1 MAQFVHLH
9 LHTEYSL
16 VDSIVRIPELMEAVR
31 AQGMASVTL
40 TDVNNLF
47 ALVKF
52 YRAAMRC
59 GIKPIIGLEARVS
72 GLSPDEQDSSLVLLC
87 RNQAGYGALSRT
99 LTRAYLESEHV
110 GGPVVQRDWLI
121 EAGADLIVLSG
132 AREGDVGKALL
143 AGDKRLAKAHADFWS
158 SHFPDSYYLE
168 LQRTGR
174 DEEEQYLG
182 EVLDLAA
189 RCSLPVVA
197 SNDVRFIRRQDFEA
211 HEARVC
217 IQTGCILDD
226 ARRPHLYSDQ
236 QYLRS
241 AKEMEALFADIPEA
255 IANSVEIAK
264 RCNVTLSFGD
274 SVLPK
279 FPIPDSLTPQ
289 EFIRLEAE
297 QGLSKR
303 LQQTGTDDLPK
314 DNEYGT
320 RLASELEVINSMGYA
335 GYFLIVADFIRWAK
349 ENDIPVGPGR
359 GSGAGSLV
367 SYALGITDIDP
378 LQYDLLF
385 ERFLNPERISM
396 PDFDIDFCMANRD
409 RVIEYVAQR
418 YGQSHVSQ
426 IITYGSMAARA
437 VVRDVGRVLGYPYG
451 FIDRIA
457 KLIPFEVGM
466 TLDKALK
473 REPALQE
480 QYESEEEVRAI
491 LDMSR
496 TLEGLV
502 RNAGKHAGGV
512 VIAPSE
518 LTDFTP
524 LYCEAGGTNVVT
536 QLDKDDVEAIGLVK
550 FDFLGLRTLTIIE
563 NTVRCANAK
572 LRELGQPLIDIDEIP
587 LDDEAAYETLRQSQT
602 TAVFQLES
610 SGIRDIIKKLAP
622 DNFNDVVALV
632 ALYRPGPLQS
642 GMVDDYIDRKH
653 GARVDYF
660 HPALE
665 PVLKQTH
672 GVILYQEQVMQIA
685 QVLAGYTLGS
695 ADILRRAMGKK
706 KPEEMAQQRQVFVGG
721 AVERGVDRRTASHI
735 FDLMEKFAGYG
746 FNKSHS
752 VAYALLAYQTV
763 WLKTHFPAEFMAS
776 VMSSDIDNTDKVVNL
791 IDECRGLE
799 LEVAP
804 PDINHSDYDFT
815 VAGESTIRYGL
826 GAIKGVGQAAVEQLV
841 MQRKQ
846 QGDYAGLDD
855 FCLRLDAQ
863 KVNRRCVEALIRAG
877 AMDGFGHT
885 RASLFAHLDK
895 ALRHADRHQRDLDA
909 GQDDMFAEVEAG
921 LPERKLEMQALEEWD
936 DETKLAGERQ
946 TLGLYL
952 SGHPVTRYQEELKKI
967 TGHTLGEVLEAGE
980 AARPS
985 LQAGEENG
993 KDNGK
998 PIWVAGLLDQIR
1010 LRNSAKGRIAFLT
1023 LDDNTGRIDVA
1034 VFAGDYAKFNHLLVK
1049 DSILIIRGSLGW
1061 DDFTERV
1068 RVRADKVWNFDEYL
1082 KSFGAL
1088 LNIRVKPHGSSSS
1101 LVEEL
1106 VQDLRRHLLPFK
1118 DGNCSVH
1125 VEYESQ
1131 DAVARLEFPEDWNIS
1146 LDEKLLRQ
1154 LAQVS
1159 GVLSTD
1165 VVYKKQG
1172 INA

>member
-1 MAQFVHLH
+1 MGQFVHLH

-16 VDSIVRIPELMEAVR
+16 VDSIVRIPELMKEVR

-52 YRAAMRC
+52 YQAAVRC

-72 GLSPDEQDSSLVLLC
+72 GLSPDEPDSSLVFLC
-87 RNQAGYGALSRT
+87 KNKAGYGALSRI

-110 GGPVVQRDWLI
+110 SGPVLQRDWLV

-132 AREGDVGKALL
+132 ARDGDVGKALL
-143 AGDKRLAKAHADFWS
+143 AGDKRLAEAHVDFWAS
-158 SHFPDSYYLE
+158 NFANGYYIE

-182 EVLDLAA
+182 EALDLAA
-189 RCSLPVVA
+189 KHSLPVVA
-197 SNDVRFIRRQDFEA
+197 SNDVRFLREQDFEA

-241 AKEMEALFADIPEA
+241 AEEMETLFSDIPEA

-264 RCNVTLSFGD
+264 RCNVTLNFGD
-274 SVLPK
+274 SVLPE

-297 QGLSKR
+297 KGLSER
-303 LQQTGTDDLPK
+303 LLQTGSDG
-314 DNEYGT
+314 NEYEV

-349 ENDIPVGPGR
+349 KNAIPVGPGR

-409 RVIEYVAQR
+409 RVIEYVAQS

-437 VVRDVGRVLGYPYG
+437 VVRDVGRVLGHPYG

-466 TLDKALK
+466 TLDKALA

-480 QYESEEEVRAI
+480 QYENEEEVTAI
-491 LDMSR
+491 LDMSK

-502 RNAGKHAGGV
+502 RNASKHAGGV

-518 LTDFTP
+518 LTEFTP

-550 FDFLGLRTLTIIE
+550 FDFLGLRTLTIID
-563 NTVRCANAK
+563 NTVRMANAK
-572 LRELGQPLIDIDEIP
+572 LRKSNQTPVDIDTIP
-587 LDDEAAYETLRQSQT
+587 LDDEAAYDTLKRRQT

-610 SGIRDIIKKLAP
+610 SGIREIIKKLQP
-622 DNFNDVVALV
+622 DNFNDIVALV

-642 GMVDDYIDRKH
+642 GMVDDYIERKH

-660 HPALE
+660 HPDLE
-665 PVLKQTH
+665 PVLRETH

-685 QVLAGYTLGS
+685 QVLAGYTLGR

-706 KPEEMAQQRQVFVGG
+706 KPEEMAQQREVFVGG
-721 AVERGVDRRTASHI
+721 AVERGVDTRKASHI

-763 WLKTHFPAEFMAS
+763 WLKTHYPAEFMSS

-791 IDECRGLE
+791 IDECRGLR
-799 LEVAP
+799 LEVAA

-815 VAGESTIRYGL
+815 VEGESTIRYGL
-826 GAIKGVGQAAVEQLV
+826 GAIKGVGRAAVEQIVAL
-841 MQRKQ
+841 RKQ
-846 QGDYAGLDD
+846 QGDYVGLDD
-855 FCLRLDAQ
+855 FCLRLDVQ
-863 KVNRRCVEALIRAG
+863 KVNRRCIEALIRAG
-877 AMDGFGHT
+877 AMDCFGHT
-885 RASLFAHLDK
+885 RASLFEHLDK

-909 GQDDMFAEVEAG
+909 GQDDMFALAEPG
-921 LPERKLEMQALEEWD
+921 LPVRKLEMQSLEEWD
-936 DETKLAGERQ
+936 DETKLSGERQ

-952 SGHPVTRYQEELKKI
+952 TGHPVTRYQEELKKI
-967 TGHTLGEVLEAGE
+967 TSHTLGEVLKTGPPPP
-980 AARPS
+980 PS
-985 LQAGEENG
+985 RQSGEENG
-993 KDNGK
+993 QA
-998 PIWVAGLLDQIR
+998 ILVAGLLDQIR

-1034 VFAGDYAKFNHLLVK
+1034 VFAGDYARFNHLLVK

-1061 DDFTERV
+1061 DEFTERV
-1068 RVRADKVWNFDEYL
+1068 RVRADEVWNFDEYL
-1082 KSFGAL
+1082 KRFGAL
-1088 LNIRVKPHGSSSS
+1088 LNIRVKPRGSSSS
-1101 LVEEL
+1101 RVQEL
-1106 VQDLRRHLLPFK
+1106 VQELRHHLLPFK

-1125 VEYESQ
+1125 VEYESR
-1131 DAVARLEFPEDWNIS
+1131 DAVARLKLPEDWNVS

-1159 GVLSTD
+1159 GVLGTD

>member
-1 MAQFVHLH
+1 MGQFVHLH

-16 VDSIVRIPELMEAVR
+16 VDSIVRIPELMKAVR
-31 AQGMASVTL
+31 QQGMASVTL

-52 YRAAMRC
+52 YQAAVRH
-59 GIKPIIGLEARVS
+59 GIKPVIGLEARVS
-72 GLSPDEQDSSLVLLC
+72 GLTPDEPDSTLVFLC
-87 RNQAGYGALSRT
+87 RNNAGYQALSRL

-110 GGPVVQRDWLI
+110 IGPVLQRDWLV
-121 EAGADLIVLSG
+121 EASGDLIVLSG
-132 AREGDVGKALL
+132 AKDGDVGKAIL
-143 AGDKRLAKAHADFWS
+143 AGDRRLAEAHIDFWS
-158 SHFPDSYYLE
+158 SRFAHNYYIE

-174 DEEEQYLG
+174 SDEELYLDEALG
-182 EVLDLAA
+182 LAGKY
-189 RCSLPVVA
+189 SLPVVA
-197 SNDVRFIRRQDFEA
+197 SNDVRFLYQQDFEA

-241 AKEMEALFADIPEA
+241 AGEMVKLFSDIPEA

-264 RCNVTLSFGD
+264 RCNVTLTFGD
-274 SVLPK
+274 TVLPK

-297 QGLSKR
+297 KGLTTR
-303 LQQTGTDDLPK
+303 LQKTDSGSLSAGAGYA
-314 DNEYGT
+314 E
-320 RLASELEVINSMGYA
+320 RLGSELEVINSMGYA

-349 ENDIPVGPGR
+349 KNDIPVGPGR

-466 TLDKALK
+466 TLNKALE

-491 LDMSR
+491 LDMSK

-502 RNAGKHAGGV
+502 RNASKHAGGV

-518 LTDFTP
+518 LTEFTP

-550 FDFLGLRTLTIIE
+550 FDFLGLRTLTIID
-563 NTVRCANAK
+563 NTVRMANAK
-572 LRELGQPLIDIDEIP
+572 LHKLGRPPVNIDEIP
-587 LDDEAAYETLRQSQT
+587 LDDAAAFKTLKRRQT

-610 SGIRDIIKKLAP
+610 SGVKDIIKRLRP
-622 DNFNDVVALV
+622 DSFNDIVALV

-642 GMVDDYIDRKH
+642 GMVDDYIQRKH

-660 HPALE
+660 HPDLE
-665 PVLKQTH
+665 PVLKQTY

-685 QVLAGYTLGS
+685 QVLAGYTLGG

-706 KPEEMAQQRQVFVGG
+706 KPEEMAQQREIFVAG
-721 AVERGVDRRTASHI
+721 AVKRGVHTRTANHI

-763 WLKTHFPAEFMAS
+763 WLKTHFSAEFMSS

-791 IDECRGLE
+791 IDECRGMDLG
-799 LEVAP
+799 VRS
-804 PDINHSDYDFT
+804 PDINSSHYDFT
-815 VAGESTIRYGL
+815 VPDDKTIRYGL
-826 GAIKGVGQAAVEQLV
+826 GAIKGVGRAAVVQIVAL
-841 MQRKQ
+841 RKQ
-846 QGDYAGLDD
+846 QGDYTDLDD
-855 FCLRLDAQ
+855 FCLRLDSQ
-863 KVNRRCVEALIRAG
+863 KINRRCIEALIRAG
-877 AMDGFGHT
+877 AMDCFGHT
-885 RASLFAHLDK
+885 RACLFEHLGK

-909 GQDDMFAEVEAG
+909 GQNDMFAQIKTG
-921 LPERKLEMQALEEWD
+921 LPANKLELEPVEEWD

-952 SGHPVTRYQEELKKI
+952 TGHPITRYQQELKKI
-967 TGHTLGEVLEAGE
+967 TDNTVSELLANRDLAKRIRTPPGAEQGKEVL
-980 AARPS
+980 
-985 LQAGEENG
+985 
-993 KDNGK
+993 
-998 PIWVAGLLDQIR
+998 VAGLLDQIR

-1023 LDDNTGRIDVA
+1023 IDDYTGRIDVA
-1034 VFAGDYAKFNHLLVK
+1034 VFAGDYAKYNHLLAK
-1049 DSILIIRGSLGW
+1049 DAILIIRGSLGW
-1061 DDFTERV
+1061 DEFTERV
-1068 RVRADKVWNFDEYL
+1068 RVRADEIWNFGEYL
-1082 KSFGAL
+1082 KRFGTL
-1088 LNIRVKPHGSSSS
+1088 LNIRVRLQGTSSSW
-1101 LVEEL
+1101 VQEL
-1106 VQDLRRHLLPFK
+1106 RQHLLPFK
-1118 DGNCSVH
+1118 NGNCSVH
-1125 VEYESQ
+1125 VEYESHS
-1131 DAVARLEFPEDWNIS
+1131 AIARLELPKDWNVS

-1154 LAQVS
+1154 LAQIS
-1159 GVLSTD
+1159 EVLSTD
-1165 VVYKKQG
+1165 IVYKKRV

>member
-1 MAQFVHLH
+1 MGQFVHLH

-52 YRAAMRC
+52 YQAALRC

-72 GLSPDEQDSSLVLLC
+72 GLSPDEPDSSLVFLC
-87 RNQAGYGALSRT
+87 KNQAGYGALSRI

-110 GGPVVQRDWLI
+110 SGPVVQRDWLT

-143 AGDKRLAKAHADFWS
+143 AGDKGLAQAHADFWG

-174 DEEEQYLG
+174 NEEEQYLG

-189 RCSLPVVA
+189 KCSLPVVA
-197 SNDVRFIRRQDFEA
+197 SNDVRFIHPQDFEA

-217 IQTGCILDD
+217 IQTGCILED

-241 AKEMEALFADIPEA
+241 AEEMEALFADIPEA

-289 EFIRLEAE
+289 EYIRLEAE
-297 QGLSKR
+297 KGLAER
-303 LQQTGTDDLPK
+303 LRQTGTGDLPK
-314 DNEYGT
+314 DNKYEK

-367 SYALGITDIDP
+367 SYALGITDLDP

-409 RVIEYVAQR
+409 RVIEYVAQQ

-466 TLDKALK
+466 TLDKALE

-480 QYESEEEVRAI
+480 QYENEEEVRAI

-563 NTVRCANAK
+563 NTVRTANAK

-587 LDDEAAYETLRQSQT
+587 LDDKAAYETLKQSQT

-610 SGIRDIIKKLAP
+610 SGIRDIIKRLAP

-642 GMVDDYIDRKH
+642 GMVDDYIQRKH

-660 HPALE
+660 HPDLE

-685 QVLAGYTLGS
+685 QVLAGYTLGR

-706 KPEEMAQQRQVFVGG
+706 KPEEMAQQREIFVGG
-721 AVERGVDRRTASHI
+721 AVERGVDTRTASHI

-763 WLKTHFPAEFMAS
+763 WLKTHYPAEFMAS

-815 VAGESTIRYGL
+815 VSGESTIRYGL
-826 GAIKGVGQAAVEQLV
+826 GAVKGVGRAAVEQMV
-841 MQRKQ
+841 IQRKQ
-846 QGDYAGLDD
+846 QGDYTGLDD
-855 FCLRLDAQ
+855 FCLRLDSQ

-877 AMDGFGHT
+877 AMDCFGHT
-885 RASLFAHLDK
+885 RASIFGHLDK

-909 GQDDMFAEVEAG
+909 GQDDMFAQVEPG
-921 LPERKLEMQALEEWD
+921 LAKPKVEMDAVEEWD

-967 TGHTLGEVLEAGE
+967 TGHTLGEVLEAGQ
-980 AARPS
+980 ADRRS
-985 LQAGEENG
+985 LQVGEENG
-993 KDNGK
+993 KV
-998 PIWVAGLLDQIR
+998 ILVAGLLDQIR

-1061 DDFTERV
+1061 DEFTERV
-1068 RVRADKVWNFDEYL
+1068 RVRADEVWNFDEYL
-1082 KSFGAL
+1082 KRFGAL
-1088 LNIRVKPHGSSSS
+1088 LNIRVRPGGSSSS
-1101 LVEEL
+1101 LVQEL
-1106 VQDLRRHLLPFK
+1106 VQELRHHLLPFK

-1125 VEYESQ
+1125 VEYESHN
-1131 DAVARLEFPEDWNIS
+1131 AVARLELPKDWNIS

-1159 GVLSTD
+1159 GVLGTD
-1165 VVYKKQG
+1165 VVYKKQA